1 MILTALLG
9 LAISLP
15 AQTSEIAK
23 MPETMCPVMK
33 GRPTTSRFAV
43 DYGPFRTYVCCDT
56 CVRTF
61 RDSPGRY
68 MEQAG
73 RQGTKVGIILFH
85 PKTGERLDPKAANR
99 FQELG
104 SFFAPL
110 KSGMP
115 DVDSSLL
122 SWEVIP
128 RQECLTCPITGK
140 ELACSGQAAG
150 YLDLEG
156 LRVYFATP
164 EAFSEAGTSKDWQA
178 AAQKSAQPL
187 KARAM
192 PVPGVKFE

>member
-15 AQTSEIAK
+15 AQATEVAK

-68 MEQAG
+68 MEQSA

-85 PKTGERLDPKAANR
+85 PQTGGRLDPKTAAS

-110 KSGMP
+110 KAGMP
-115 DVDSSLL
+115 DVDAKAL

-128 RQECLTCPITGK
+128 RHECLTCPITTK
-140 ELACSGQAAG
+140 ELASSGQAAG
-150 YLDLEG
+150 YVDLEG
-156 LRVYFATP
+156 VRVYFATP
-164 EAFSEAGTSKDWQA
+164 EAFAQAQTSQA
-178 AAQKSAQPL
+178 WHSAAQKSAQPL